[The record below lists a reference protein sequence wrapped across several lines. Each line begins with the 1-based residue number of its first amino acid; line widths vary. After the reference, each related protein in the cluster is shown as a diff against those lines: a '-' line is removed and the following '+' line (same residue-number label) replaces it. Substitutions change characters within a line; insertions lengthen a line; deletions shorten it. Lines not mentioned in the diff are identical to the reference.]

1 MAVPQGSGFHS
12 FDTMITRFLF
22 LMALWAGLA
31 GGAVA
36 ASLMEPA
43 GVPDRFIGASN
54 APSTLIVYTSP
65 TCVHCIRF
73 EQELLPQIKSRYVD
87 SGRLRIAMRPIL
99 NSALDA
105 TILLL
110 ADARGSEHR
119 DAMLAHFR
127 ARHARLMAA
136 KDMQLALFQ
145 VAAEAGVDPADF
157 TRAMQNQARLQ
168 AVQRLTRQ
176 AYEEFGIRGTP
187 TLLLDGAK
195 LEFDGSISSLA
206 RILDHA
212 YRSKSPRP

>member
-1 MAVPQGSGFHS
+1 
-12 FDTMITRFLF
+12 MISRFLF

-31 GGAVA
+31 SSCVA

-43 GVPDRFIGASN
+43 GVPDRFIDAGN

-73 EQELLPQIKSRYVD
+73 EQELLPQIKSRYVE

-99 NSALDA
+99 HNALDA

-145 VAAEAGVDPADF
+145 IAAEAGVDPAGF
-157 TRAMQNQARLQ
+157 TRAMQNRDRLQ
-168 AVQRLTRQ
+168 ALQRLTRQ
-176 AYEEFGIRGTP
+176 AYQEFGIRGTP
-187 TLLLDGAK
+187 SLFLDGVEVAY
-195 LEFDGSISSLA
+195 DGSLASLA

-212 YRSKSPRP
+212 SSARKPRQ